1 MIQPT
6 LPLLH
11 APAYVNWHFTYRC
24 NLNCAHCYSR
34 NRLTANELCV
44 EDKLRV
50 AENILQNRVFY
61 VNLGGGEP
69 LLDSACVKTIRF
81 LSSGGIFVSV
91 GSSGCQLDENLL
103 YELKRAGIGY
113 INLSLDFPSAERH
126 DAQRRTSG
134 CFADAMRTL
143 KLCHKL
149 VIPVYISTVITRQ
162 NFQELE
168 DIFKLA
174 SHYGCLG
181 VDLKRLRIMGNA
193 KNLNSLLLTRDEE
206 NSLLTS
212 FEHWRRTYPLQLNM
226 SYNFRPT
233 LGVDNGCLCAKQLL
247 TILAD
252 GTVSACL
259 FKPVSLGNA
268 VNDDLGV
275 IWRESKLLKQLRNSD
290 DCFGL

>member
-11 APAYVNWHFTYRC
+11 APAYINWHFTYRC
-24 NLNCAHCYSR
+24 NLNCVHCYSR
-34 NRLTANELCV
+34 SRQTTDELCTK
-44 EDKLRV
+44 DKLRV
-50 AENILQNRVFY
+50 AENILRNRVFR
-61 VNLGGGEP
+61 VNLGGGES
-69 LLDSACVKTIRF
+69 LLDLTCMEIIRF
-81 LSSGGIFVSV
+81 LSDGGVFVSV
-91 GSSGCQLDENLL
+91 GSSGHQLNTNLL
-103 YELKRAGIGY
+103 RELKHAGIGQ
-113 INLSLDFPSAERH
+113 INLSLDFSSAERH

-134 CFADAMRTL
+134 CFADVMCTL
-143 KLCHKL
+143 NSCREME
-149 VIPVYISTVITRQ
+149 IPVYISTVITRQ

-174 SHYGCLG
+174 CHYNCLG
-181 VDLKRLRIMGNA
+181 VDLKRLRLMGNA
-193 KNLNSLLLTRDEE
+193 KNLNSLLLTYDEE
-206 NSLLTS
+206 NSLLAS
-212 FEHWRRTYPLQLNM
+212 LEHWRRVYPLKLNL

-259 FKPVSLGNA
+259 FNPVSLGNA
-268 VNDDLGV
+268 INDDLGV
-275 IWRESKLLKQLRNSD
+275 IWRESKLLKQLRNAD